1 MGDTHAPK
9 EQGKDLAALG
19 SSCSNKRINNSSLW
33 PTVLEAGRLR
43 PRVEDPLPRQKQ
55 RQLTSHVPKAL

>member
-9 EQGKDLAALG
+9 EQGKDLVALG

-43 PRVEDPLPRQKQ
+43 PRVEDPLPR
-55 RQLTSHVPKAL
+55 